1 MTYLSQRG
9 KHIWGDIGWG
19 CNVDLQGLISRQNDL
34 VAMRFVNDESHTVIQ
49 VHRCGDWLI

>member
-1 MTYLSQRG
+1 M
-9 KHIWGDIGWG
+9 
-19 CNVDLQGLISRQNDL
+19 DLQGLISRQNDL